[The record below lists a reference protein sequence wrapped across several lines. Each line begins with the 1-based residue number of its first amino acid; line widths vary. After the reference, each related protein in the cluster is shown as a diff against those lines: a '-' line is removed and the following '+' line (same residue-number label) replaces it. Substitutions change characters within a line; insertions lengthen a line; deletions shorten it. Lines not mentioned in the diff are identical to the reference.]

1 MTTNLNN
8 LTEKINNFLQSII
21 NLLVFGLTYC
31 KESYNYLH
39 KYTDVDVFQI
49 VFTCLLLLK
58 PIFTLE
64 FNTFFEFVLYII
76 SGIFISKYAYL
87 RKTSQNLIDS
97 YERQLNVRDD
107 GFKLIGYK
115 NNPKETTLS
124 FQNINPIKANYN
136 SNIQV
141 LESISTLIIKNLK
154 SFPKIIRTPLNISML
169 INNKTNFLLNDDE
182 KFIIERNI
190 REWEEIKRYSLEN
203 NIIEFVITNRKISSS
218 EYDEILRHNEIMIK
232 LLSFLF
238 NFYNIPIKYDF
249 ENINVD
255 LINNF
260 FQNATISYSN
270 ENSNTNI
277 PIAQVVQEV

>member
-1 MTTNLNN
+1 
-8 LTEKINNFLQSII
+8 
-21 NLLVFGLTYC
+21 
-31 KESYNYLH
+31 
-39 KYTDVDVFQI
+39 
-49 VFTCLLLLK
+49 
-58 PIFTLE
+58 
-64 FNTFFEFVLYII
+64 
-76 SGIFISKYAYL
+76 
-87 RKTSQNLIDS
+87 
-97 YERQLNVRDD
+97 
-107 GFKLIGYK
+107 
-115 NNPKETTLS
+115 
-124 FQNINPIKANYN
+124 
-136 SNIQV
+136 
-141 LESISTLIIKNLK
+141 
-154 SFPKIIRTPLNISML
+154 ML

-190 REWEEIKRYSLEN
+190 REWEEIKGYSLEN